1 MLNDQKPI
9 VDAMQLDPGIFVL
22 SVDFSLFLSLCY
34 SAFYTVENL
43 RYKDDLKT
51 TTKSNFTTCK
61 AYVG

>member
-22 SVDFSLFLSLCY
+22 LLLLIFSLVILFSVLY
-34 SAFYTVENL
+34 SGKL
-43 RYKDDLKT
+43 RYKDNSKT
-51 TTKSNFTTCK
+51 TAKCDFTTCK